1 MDNEIHMLPID
12 SLRPNP
18 NNPRRHVGD
27 VTELA
32 ESIKAQGIRQNLLV
46 VPDTE
51 NHGPNDQSTVYRIV
65 IGHRRYTAAKQAGLT
80 QLPCVIADL
89 DPRQERELM
98 LVENTQRA
106 DLTPLEEADGYQGLL
121 DLGADVRDMAAK
133 TGRSQN
139 FVRQRLRLAGIGK
152 PARKTMQAVQPTV
165 ETLITLSEF
174 NDHPDLQNHLAEKIT
189 ENGTLPEY
197 HIQNARDTMRQR
209 EWFRA
214 ADEYCRTRGLTV
226 TDFDGHTWEN
236 PTGYDQTHRFDVDDG
251 PFADQYETY
260 TADNT
265 ISPNERLFAYR
276 TVEYFWAGIRL
287 MTPNADTTA
296 DDEQARENQRRQA
309 EAERKAERK
318 ANRAAFLMFRNTSAR
333 SREQYITTSI
343 LHDHGTV
350 TDQQIGDTLDQA
362 VTWLIGQAL
371 ASRLGVQPKHCGEIY
386 DRIMQGTGVPAKIK
400 QGGQWTQPTS
410 EDYQHDLA
418 ESKPRRRLTAILIL
432 LESRISDFSWCGE
445 SDRTTA
451 KTLYRLLESC
461 GYPTSVDERQAL
473 AGHWTRKPGAM
484 GNG

>member
-1 MDNEIHMLPID
+1 MDNEIHMLPIG

-18 NNPRRHVGD
+18 NNPRKHVGD

-46 VPDTE
+46 IPDTE
-51 NHGPNDQSTVYRIV
+51 NRGPGDTAAVYRIV
-65 IGHRRYTAAKQAGLT
+65 IGHRRYTAVKQAGLT
-80 QLPCVIADL
+80 RLPCVIADL

-121 DLGADVRDMAAK
+121 DLGSSVRDMAAK
-133 TGRSQN
+133 TGRSQG

-152 PARKTMQAVQPTV
+152 PARTTMQATQPTV
-165 ETLITLSEF
+165 EALITLSEF
-174 NDHPDLQNHLAEKIT
+174 NDHPDLQNDLAGKIT
-189 ENGTLPEY
+189 EDGTLP
-197 HIQNARDTMRQR
+197 
-209 EWFRA
+209 
-214 ADEYCRTRGLTV
+214 
-226 TDFDGHTWEN
+226 
-236 PTGYDQTHRFDVDDG
+236 GYYVHQTHRFDVDDG
-251 PFADQYETY
+251 PFADQYQAY

-265 ISPNERLFAYR
+265 ISPDDRLFAYR
-276 TVEYFWAGIRL
+276 TAEYFWAGIRL
-287 MTPNADTTA
+287 MTPNNTDTTA
-296 DDEQARENQRRQA
+296 DDEQAREEKRRQD
-309 EAERKAERK
+309 EAKRK
-318 ANRAAFLMFRNTSAR
+318 ANRTAFLAFRNTSAR

-386 DRIMQGTGVPAKIK
+386 DRIMQDTGVPAKIK
-400 QGGQWTQPTS
+400 QGGQWTQPTG
-410 EDYQHDLA
+410 EDYQRDLA
-418 ESKPRRRLTAILIL
+418 ENKPRRRLTAILIL
-432 LESRISDFSWCGE
+432 LESRISDFAWCGE
-445 SDRTTA
+445 PDRTTA

-461 GYPTSVDERQAL
+461 GYPTSVDERRAL

>member
-106 DLTPLEEADGYQGLL
+106 DLTALEEADGYQGLL

-139 FVRQRLRLAGIGK
+139 FVRQRLRLAGIGT
-152 PARKTMQAVQPTV
+152 PARTTMQATQPTV
-165 ETLITLSEF
+165 EALITLSEF
-174 NDHPDLQNHLAEKIT
+174 NDHPDLQNDLAGKIT
-189 ENGTLPEY
+189 EDGTLPGY
-197 HIQNARDTMRQR
+197 YVQNARDTMSRR

-214 ADEYCRTRGLTV
+214 ADEYCQSHGLTV
-226 TDFDGHTWEN
+226 TDFDGRTWEN
-236 PTGYDQTHRFDVDDG
+236 PAGYDQTHRFDVDDG
-251 PFADQYETY
+251 PFADQYQAY
-260 TADNT
+260 TADNP
-265 ISPNERLFAYR
+265 INPDDRLFAYR
-276 TVEYFWAGIRL
+276 NAEYFWAGIRL
-287 MTPNADTTA
+287 MTPNNTDTTA
-296 DDEQARENQRRQA
+296 DDEQAREEKRRQD
-309 EAERKAERK
+309 EAERK
-318 ANRAAFLMFRNTSAR
+318 ANRTAFLAFRNTSAR

-386 DRIMQGTGVPAKIK
+386 DRIMQDTGVPAKIK
-400 QGGQWTQPTS
+400 QSDQWTQPTG

-418 ESKPRRRLTAILIL
+418 ENKPRRRLTAILIL
-432 LESRISDFSWCGE
+432 LESRIADFAWCGE
-445 SDRTTA
+445 PDRTTA

-461 GYPTSVDERQAL
+461 GYPTSVDERRAL

>member
-1 MDNEIHMLPID
+1 MDNEIHMLPIG

-18 NNPRRHVGD
+18 NNPRKHVGD

-46 VPDTE
+46 IPDTE
-51 NHGPNDQSTVYRIV
+51 NRGPGDTAAVYRIV

-80 QLPCVIADL
+80 RLPCVIADL

-121 DLGADVRDMAAK
+121 DLGSSVRDMAAK
-133 TGRSQN
+133 TGRSQG

-152 PARKTMQAVQPTV
+152 PARTTMQATQPTV
-165 ETLITLSEF
+165 EALITLSEF
-174 NDHPDLQNHLAEKIT
+174 NDHPDLQNDLAGKIT
-189 ENGTLPEY
+189 EDGTLPGY
-197 HIQNARDTMRQR
+197 YVQNARDTMRQR
-209 EWFRA
+209 EWFHEA
-214 ADEYCRTRGLTV
+214 VEYCHARGLTV
-226 TDFDGHTWEN
+226 TDFDGRTWEN
-236 PTGYDQTHRFDVDDG
+236 PAGYDQTHRFDVDDG
-251 PFADQYETY
+251 PFADQYQAY

-265 ISPNERLFAYR
+265 ISPDDRLFAYR
-276 TVEYFWAGIRL
+276 TAEYFWAGIRL
-287 MTPNADTTA
+287 MTPNNTDTTA
-296 DDEQARENQRRQA
+296 DDEQAREEKRRQD
-309 EAERKAERK
+309 EAKRK
-318 ANRAAFLMFRNTSAR
+318 ANRTAFTAFRNTSAR

-350 TDQQIGDTLDQA
+350 TDQQIDDTLDQA

-386 DRIMQGTGVPAKIK
+386 DRIMQNTGVPAKIK
-400 QGGQWTQPTS
+400 PGDRWTQPTG
-410 EDYQHDLA
+410 EDYQRDLA
-418 ESKPRRRLTAILIL
+418 ENKPRRRLTAILIL
-432 LESRISDFSWCGE
+432 LESRISDFTWCGE
-445 SDRTTA
+445 PDRTTA

-461 GYPTSVDERQAL
+461 GYPTSRDERQAL